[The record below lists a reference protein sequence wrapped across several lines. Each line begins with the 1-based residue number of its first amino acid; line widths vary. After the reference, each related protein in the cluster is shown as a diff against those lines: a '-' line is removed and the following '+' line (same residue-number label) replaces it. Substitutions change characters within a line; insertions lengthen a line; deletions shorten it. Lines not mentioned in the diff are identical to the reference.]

1 MKTLVVTTLDKPMK
15 NFALE
20 KLRLVTPILVA
31 LCFFMLTNIWSSLGV
46 LADKMESVKE
56 RVSALE
62 ATIKI
67 LSK

>member
-1 MKTLVVTTLDKPMK
+1 MKTLAVSTLDKPMK

-31 LCFFMLTNIWSSLGV
+31 LCFFMLTNIWTNLGA

-56 RVSALE
+56 RVAALE